1 MLKGLFPVV
10 TSNDLVF
17 PDDFFDNF
25 FNDFESPVKGSY
37 SVPRVDIEDTD
48 KAYVLT
54 ADLPGM
60 KKEDISVTY
69 KDNVLT
75 LLAKHET
82 KTEDSRQAKDSKDA
96 KDVKS
101 GEAKAAVPQKHY
113 IRQERMNCT
122 YCRQFTVHNIQKDGI
137 EAAYKDGVLT
147 VTLPKVDP
155 QKEIESHRITVK

>member
-82 KTEDSRQAKDSKDA
+82 KTEDSKDA
-96 KDVKS
+96 KDAKS
-101 GEAKAAVPQKHY
+101 GEAKADVPQKHY

-122 YCRQFTVHNIQKDGI
+122 YCRQFTVRNIQKDGI
-137 EAAYKDGVLT
+137 EAAYKDGILT

-155 QKEIESHRITVK
+155 QKEIESHRITVR

>member
-96 KDVKS
+96 KDAKS

-122 YCRQFTVHNIQKDGI
+122 YCRQFTVRNIQKDGI
-137 EAAYKDGVLT
+137 LT

-155 QKEIESHRITVK
+155 QKEIESHRITVR